1 MFKEAI
7 IMDSKEAIMQA
18 TIALINENGE
28 CIDDITVREIC
39 KKADVGLGLINYHF
53 GSKENL
59 IKQCVERIINGIV
72 DEFRSIEEKTIG
84 LTPFDKLDYLGNL
97 TLTYLFDHYAV
108 AKISILGDLG
118 APKEDDN
125 TEGTCHAYLP
135 LVAACR
141 PDWDDGT
148 LRRKTFNLIAVLQ
161 QSFLRHNVIYKL
173 YGIDLTD
180 KGQRQ
185 RFHSKILHDILEI

>member
-1 MFKEAI
+1 
-7 IMDSKEAIMQA
+7 MDSKEAIMQA
-18 TIALINENGE
+18 TIALINENGK

-97 TLTYLFDHYAV
+97 TLTYLFDHYA
-108 AKISILGDLG
+108 
-118 APKEDDN
+118 DN

-180 KGQRQ
+180 KGQRR